1 MYSER
6 GGGYEI
12 DLHKDLKISR
22 KRPQDGHAK
31 RRAMSK
37 TLPSHVMTKT
47 LKRYGVNPEPPATVR
62 TCFSRMRQG
71 AKNGRGSHTV

>member
-37 TLPSHVMTKT
+37 TWPLHDDEN
-47 LKRYGVNPEPPATVR
+47 LEI
-62 TCFSRMRQG
+62 G
-71 AKNGRGSHTV
+71 AMLIRNR

>member
-12 DLHKDLKISR
+12 DLHKDSKISR

-31 RRAMSK
+31 RRVMSK
-37 TLPSHVMTKT
+37 TRPLYDDEVLLANSRDLHV
-47 LKRYGVNPEPPATVR
+47 LQNPD
-62 TCFSRMRQG
+62 
-71 AKNGRGSHTV
+71 KI